1 MKNFLKIYI
10 IIFVSLICCNKCK
23 KTIDLEEPKY
33 DERNISRNKE
43 TTFGGGITIDK
54 VGNVHIVWWDSLSN
68 GKFQIVY
75 KSKKNGIWQPT
86 EVVWVREGRVGLV
99 RIAVDLQGK
108 PHIVWEELEGERI
121 HIYYSY
127 KENGFWSFPQKISGD
142 YPWNELPQIGID
154 GQGRVH
160 VIYMRR
166 GIGYTRKEG
175 NTWLPPIEI
184 SPFVGGQNPA
194 MYVEPSGE
202 IHGVYEYDVE
212 SATPDIMYV
221 HSPDG
226 GITWE
231 ERVNISQSHGLY
243 SYFPDVYANN
253 GKVYVTWSEMSD
265 GVWIGIKDENGDWI
279 KERVEDATGRRY
291 GISYIKV
298 ENEKIYVVYHY
309 RLSSENVDVFY
320 TKKDGIWKGGVNIS
334 NTPFYS
340 GSEGF
345 EVLNKKIYILWVEIF
360 SMDDMDVYY
369 DEIETF

>member
-1 MKNFLKIYI
+1 
-10 IIFVSLICCNKCK
+10 
-23 KTIDLEEPKY
+23 
-33 DERNISRNKE
+33 
-43 TTFGGGITIDK
+43 
-54 VGNVHIVWWDSLSN
+54 
-68 GKFQIVY
+68 
-75 KSKKNGIWQPT
+75 
-86 EVVWVREGRVGLV
+86 
-99 RIAVDLQGK
+99 
-108 PHIVWEELEGERI
+108 
-121 HIYYSY
+121 
-127 KENGFWSFPQKISGD
+127 
-142 YPWNELPQIGID
+142 
-154 GQGRVH
+154 
-160 VIYMRR
+160 
-166 GIGYTRKEG
+166 
-175 NTWLPPIEI
+175 
-184 SPFVGGQNPA
+184 

-202 IHGVYEYDVE
+202 IHVVYEYDVE

-231 ERVNISQSHGLY
+231 ERVNISQSHGLH

-265 GVWIGIKDENGDWI
+265 GVWIAIKDENGDWI

-291 GISYIKV
+291 GISYIRV